1 MTDLLNIIFDAFGT
15 RLLDY
20 RNELV
25 LCISQ
30 GHSFISTVWLWST
43 EEYRY
48 VFVFIYFNEFKWE
61 CM

>member
-30 GHSFISTVWLWST
+30 GHSFISTVWL
-43 EEYRY
+43 
-48 VFVFIYFNEFKWE
+48 
-61 CM
+61 